1 MLSRHW
7 LAGIAVCAAA
17 FPIAGY
23 AAVTEDTFQS
33 FHTTGDLVELCSAAP
48 SDPMGTAALNFC
60 HGFTLGVYNVLTEEN
75 AAKRMGKLFCMPEP
89 AATTRN
95 QAIADFVQWAKATP
109 QAMTQ
114 SAADGVTGYL
124 VSKYPC
130 KHGK

>member
-7 LAGIAVCAAA
+7 LAGIAVCATA
-17 FPIAGY
+17 FPVAGY
-23 AAVTEDTFQS
+23 AAVTEDTFLL
-33 FHTTGDLVELCSAAP
+33 HTTSDLVELCSAAP

-75 AAKRMGKLFCMPEP
+75 AAKRMGKLFCMPDP
-89 AATTRN
+89 APTTRN
-95 QAIADFVQWAKATP
+95 QAVADFVQWAKATP

-114 SAADGVTGYL
+114 SPADGVTGYL

-130 KHGK
+130 KRGK

>member
-23 AAVTEDTFQS
+23 AAVTEDTFMMR
-33 FHTTGDLVELCSAAP
+33 TTSDLVELCSAAP

-75 AAKRMGKLFCMPEP
+75 AAKRMGKLFCMPDP
-89 AATTRN
+89 APTTRN
-95 QAIADFVQWAKATP
+95 QAVADFVQWAKATP

-114 SAADGVTGYL
+114 SPADGVTGYL

-130 KHGK
+130 KRGK